1 MRSLRAAAHVPIDTH
16 DQRIGPVLYL
26 KSLTLKGFKSFAD
39 RSKLALEPGVTVVV
53 GPNGSGKSNIS
64 DAVLWVLGEQS
75 AKTLRGNSMEDVVFA
90 GSSARQAV
98 GVAEVDLVLDNSDGT
113 LPLEF
118 SEVTITRRM
127 FRNGESEYLLNQS
140 PCRLLD
146 IQELLHDTGLGRDTH
161 SIISQGRLDEILNS
175 KPEDRRALIE
185 EAAGVLKHKKRKDRA
200 VRKLAAMDVHLDR
213 IRDVLVEI
221 DRQLKPLQRQADKA
235 QEHRGIETEL
245 KDLEIALAVADLR
258 GLQGQWDALEK
269 REREHDAGVELAR
282 YRLAEAERELATFQ
296 SLLEEKGLFVGDLS
310 EQRRRLQSVLERTN
324 SGLLLLEE
332 KGKNLVERLSEMRQ
346 KMHHSGSRL
355 EGRTR
360 EIEQIT
366 EQRAVTEAKLQALY
380 AQLGELRRESE
391 TARKERLAADEAL
404 SGVMTESRR
413 ARKEV
418 DDARLEL
425 ADVQQALSAF
435 VLESE
440 MLSERATAVKNHRT
454 ALMQTLS
461 ARRNRLEHL
470 TGRIEH
476 TRKEA
481 GLAASDVDKRV
492 RLLESRRST
501 LERLRLEHS
510 DVRAEIRALEE
521 VDRAFESAAPA
532 LAWMLAREHD
542 LPGVIG
548 PVTDQIT
555 VPEEYERVV
564 ERVLGADVFC
574 VLLTQAAD
582 VRHTVAVLEEHG
594 ATDFSLAPVDTVN
607 VPGLPADGPGIR
619 LIDVIECPSHLREAI
634 EALIGDVR
642 VVDTLD
648 EALRANSTDWRMTT
662 RAGHTVW
669 QNGRVRVGPNL
680 DDDSGILARKR
691 LVVDLRDRATV
702 MDVAVGEAEAAVV
715 EATEAVSAAQQDALE
730 LSQTI
735 ATLSGEEAS
744 LREDIG
750 RIERSIT
757 ESDAESSQID
767 LRLRQID
774 EKTMKDRPQERALN
788 DRIQAGL
795 LRIEALEDGAV
806 ARREERDVRFREE
819 SEVATRL
826 SACQVE
832 IAAVSEREVHLKGR
846 LATLT
851 AETRELEQTVSR
863 STLTA
868 EALEGLRLRIH
879 PLHDLYSDLL
889 ERAEHWA
896 DRLRDRA
903 RFEQADSESLRQTIH
918 GGQDAVRGAQAAVD
932 EANEAMSE
940 VRVEKAALEVQ
951 VTAAVKR
958 IVEDLGVPV
967 ERALET
973 PPIQDRPVAAD
984 RAHALRKR
992 LANLGPVN
1000 PVAVEEFTALRSRR
1014 DFLNAQLDDL
1024 QSSRKALQK
1033 VIAAI
1038 DRKVRDRFLDTFERV
1053 DNHFQDIFALLFPG
1067 GHSYL
1072 SLTDPDDPEYTGV
1085 EVVAQ
1090 PRGKRLQKMTLLSGG
1105 EKSLTALALMFAVYR
1120 TRPCPFYVLDEVEAA
1135 LDDTNLRRFIAFVD
1149 SLRAHTQF
1157 VIVTHQRRTM
1167 EMADVLYGVSM
1178 QADGVSKVVSQKL
1191 ERLVEA
1197 NSA

>member
-1 MRSLRAAAHVPIDTH
+1 
-16 DQRIGPVLYL
+16 LYL

-90 GSSARQAV
+90 GSSARQPV
-98 GVAEVDLVLDNSDGT
+98 GIAEVDLVLDNSDGT

-127 FRNGESEYLLNQS
+127 FRNGESEYLINQS

-146 IQELLHDTGLGRDTH
+146 VQELLHDTGLGRDTH
-161 SIISQGRLDEILNS
+161 SIISQGRLDEILSS

-200 VRKLAAMDVHLDR
+200 VRKLTAMDVHLDR
-213 IRDVLVEI
+213 IRDVLIEI

-235 QEHRGIETEL
+235 QEHRGLDAEL
-245 KDLEIALAVADLR
+245 RDLEVALAVGVLR
-258 GLQGQWDALEK
+258 LLREQWDVLEK

-282 YRLAEAERELATFQ
+282 YRLAETERELSKFQ

-332 KGKNLVERLSEMRQ
+332 KGKNLIERLSEMRQ
-346 KMHHSGSRL
+346 KMHQSGSRL
-355 EGRTR
+355 EGRSR

-366 EQRAVTEAKLQALY
+366 EERAVTEAKIQALY
-380 AQLGELRRESE
+380 NQLGELRREAE
-391 TARKERLAADEAL
+391 GARKGRLAADETLA
-404 SGVMTESRR
+404 SVMTDARR

-418 DDARLEL
+418 DDARTEL
-425 ADVQQALSAF
+425 SDIQQALSAF
-435 VLESE
+435 SLETE
-440 MLSERATAVKNHRT
+440 MLAERGQAVKNQRT

-476 TRKEA
+476 ARKEA

-492 RLLESRRST
+492 RLLESRRAS
-501 LERLRLEHS
+501 LEKLRSELT

-521 VDRAFESAAPA
+521 VDRAFEAASPA
-532 LAWMLAREHD
+532 LAWMLAREQE

-555 VPEEYERVV
+555 VPEEYEKVV

-574 VLLTQAAD
+574 VLLRTAAD
-582 VRHTVAVLEEHG
+582 VKRTVAVLEEQG
-594 ATDFSLAPVDTVN
+594 ATDFSLVPVDMAVA
-607 VPGLPADGPGIR
+607 PELPASGPGVR
-619 LIDVIECPSHLREAI
+619 LADVIECPADLRDAI

-648 EALRANSTDWRMTT
+648 EALAANSTQWRMAT
-662 RAGHTVW
+662 RGGHLVW
-669 QNGRVRVGPNL
+669 QNGKVRVGPNL
-680 DDDSGILARKR
+680 DEDSGVLARKR
-691 LVVDLRDRATV
+691 ALVDLRDRARILDT
-702 MDVAVGEAEAAVV
+702 AVGEAEAQTVDAQ
-715 EATEAVSAAQQDALE
+715 EAVGAAQQDALE

-735 ATLSGEEAS
+735 AALSGEEGS

-757 ESDAESSQID
+757 ETDTESASID

-774 EKTMKDRPQERALN
+774 EKTIKDRPHERTLA
-788 DRIQAGL
+788 DTIQSGL
-795 LRIEALEDGAV
+795 TRIEALEDEAV
-806 ARREERDVRFREE
+806 ARREERDMRFREE
-819 SEVATRL
+819 SEVANRL

-832 IAAVSEREVHLKGR
+832 IAAVSEREVHLKRR
-846 LATLT
+846 LASLT
-851 AETRELEQTVSR
+851 AEMRELEETVSS

-868 EALEGLRLRIH
+868 DALEALILRVQ
-879 PLHDLYSDLL
+879 PLHDLYADLL

-896 DRLRDRA
+896 DKLRDRA
-903 RFEQADSESLRQTIH
+903 RFEQADSESLRATIH
-918 GGQDAVRGAQAAVD
+918 SGQDAVRVAQAAVD

-958 IVEDLGVPV
+958 IVEDLGVPI

-973 PPIQDRPVAAD
+973 PPVENRSAAAD
-984 RAHALRKR
+984 RAHSLRKR

-1000 PVAVEEFTALRSRR
+1000 PIALEEFTALQNRR
-1014 DFLNAQLDDL
+1014 DFMQSQLDDL
-1024 QSSRKALQK
+1024 LSSRKALQK

-1038 DRKVRDRFLDTFERV
+1038 DRKVRDRFLDTFELV
-1053 DNHFQDIFALLFPG
+1053 NNHFQDIFAVLFPG
-1067 GHSYL
+1067 GHASL
-1072 SLTDPDDPEYTGV
+1072 SLTDPEDPESTGV

-1105 EKSLTALALMFAVYR
+1105 EKSLTALALLFAVYR
-1120 TRPCPFYVLDEVEAA
+1120 TRPCPFYILDEVEAA
-1135 LDDTNLRRFIAFVD
+1135 LDDTNLRRFIGFVD
-1149 SLRAHTQF
+1149 SLRTHTQF

-1191 ERLVEA
+1191 ERALAEA
-1197 NSA
+1197 E